1 MMIENNF
8 IYIVLSTAL
17 IGTLLIV
24 FWMRNRKFKKRMG
37 NLYYIIPLII
47 IMVISGI
54 LIQETIWQVEI
65 IQKHYTEV
73 RQTLLERK
81 WNTVADQLDTLQE
94 ENFVLVEQLSQEVI
108 NELKQYDAQTLDEQL
123 AIVGYTDTV
132 IQQAVDNAII
142 GVFFRDIV
150 RETNDPFALIIGWG
164 EEDSFIFSNFS
175 QSCAVDTLTYSLKQE
190 YNTIQG
196 ITGSDELAQHTLQ
209 KIVGLDVGSPSESYL
224 FLQVEPREEGP
235 VAAVTL
241 SKLKDLFFAYKGDIE
256 RTFEGLEFLAPYYI
270 YRDGSISGAPRLENR
285 TKTDARIIGMI
296 SSFGYLSVL
305 EHDISFQAA
314 LNYHDEL
321 LRANREKYAAEE
333 QNTLIISL
341 LIMGIIYVLL
351 ILFWLFM
358 HMNVEDAS
366 NSSQ

>member
-81 WNTVADQLDTLQE
+81 WNTVVDQLDILQE

-164 EEDSFIFSNFS
+164 RGRFI
-175 QSCAVDTLTYSLKQE
+175 
-190 YNTIQG
+190 
-196 ITGSDELAQHTLQ
+196 
-209 KIVGLDVGSPSESYL
+209 
-224 FLQVEPREEGP
+224 
-235 VAAVTL
+235 
-241 SKLKDLFFAYKGDIE
+241 
-256 RTFEGLEFLAPYYI
+256 YI
-270 YRDGSISGAPRLENR
+270 L
-285 TKTDARIIGMI
+285 
-296 SSFGYLSVL
+296 
-305 EHDISFQAA
+305 
-314 LNYHDEL
+314 
-321 LRANREKYAAEE
+321 
-333 QNTLIISL
+333 
-341 LIMGIIYVLL
+341 
-351 ILFWLFM
+351 
-358 HMNVEDAS
+358 
-366 NSSQ
+366 